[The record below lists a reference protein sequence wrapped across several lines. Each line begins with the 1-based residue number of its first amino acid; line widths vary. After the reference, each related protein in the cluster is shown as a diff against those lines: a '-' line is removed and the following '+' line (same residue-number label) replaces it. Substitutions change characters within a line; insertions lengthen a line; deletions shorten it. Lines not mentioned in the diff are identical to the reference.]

1 MKIDLTGKK
10 ALVGGSSKGIGL
22 GIATELA
29 NSGASVCLMARN
41 ESRLKQIVDQLP
53 NSSNHS
59 YLLVDF
65 SKFEDFKIKIEEYV
79 KNNQVDILINNTQ
92 GPPAG
97 NSLSKNIDSYQEAF
111 DLLFKSV
118 VHTTSL
124 VIPGMQ
130 KNKWGRIINV
140 TSVSVKEP
148 LNYLVLSNSIRSA
161 VVAWAK
167 SLSVDLGPHGITV
180 NSILTGYF
188 DTERIKEL
196 NKEKS
201 KSLNISEDEV
211 LDKMKS
217 LVPASRLGRPEEYG
231 YLVSFLSSDN
241 AAYINGASIPIDGG
255 LLKSY

>member
-1 MKIDLTGKK
+1 MKIDLAGKK
-10 ALVGGSSKGIGL
+10 ALIGGSSKGIGL
-22 GIATELA
+22 GIASQLA
-29 NSGASVCLMARN
+29 ESGASVCLMARN
-41 ESRLKQIVDQLP
+41 KSKLEEIINQLP
-53 NSSNHS
+53 NSENHS
-59 YLLVDF
+59 YLIVDF
-65 SKFEDFKIKIEEYV
+65 SNFEEYKIKIEAYLE
-79 KNNQVDILINNTQ
+79 NNQVDILVNNTQ

-97 NSLSKNIDSYQEAF
+97 NSLSKDIDSYQEAF
-111 DLLFKSV
+111 DLLFKSIV
-118 VHTTSL
+118 YTTSL
-124 VIPGMQ
+124 IVPKMQ

-167 SLSVDLGPHGITV
+167 SLSVDVGKDGVTV

-211 LDKMKS
+211 LEKMKS
-217 LVPASRLGRPEEYG
+217 LVPINRLGKTEEYG
-231 YLVSFLSSDN
+231 CLVSFLSSDK
-241 AAYINGASIPIDGG
+241 ASYINGASIPIDGG
-255 LLKSY
+255 LLRSY

>member
-41 ESRLKQIVDQLP
+41 ESRLKEIVSQLP
-53 NSSNHS
+53 DSNNHS
-59 YLLVDF
+59 YLVVDF
-65 SKFEDFKIKIEEYV
+65 SKFEDYKIKIEEYV

-97 NSLSKNIDSYQEAF
+97 NSLSKNIDYYQEAF

-167 SLSVDLGPHGITV
+167 SLSVDLGPDGITV

-201 KSLNISEDEV
+201 KSLNISEAEV

>member
-59 YLLVDF
+59 YLVVDF
-65 SKFEDFKIKIEEYV
+65 SKFEDYKIKIEKYV

-118 VHTTSL
+118 VHTSSL

-201 KSLNISEDEV
+201 KSLNISETEV
-211 LDKMKS
+211 LEKMKS

-231 YLVSFLSSDN
+231 YLISFLSSDN

>member
-22 GIATELA
+22 GVATELA

-41 ESRLKQIVDQLP
+41 ESRLKEIVAQLP
-53 NSSNHS
+53 SSNNHS
-59 YLLVDF
+59 YLVVDF
-65 SKFEDFKIKIEEYV
+65 SKFEDYKIKIEKYV

-167 SLSVDLGPHGITV
+167 SLSVDLGSDGITV

-201 KSLNISEDEV
+201 KSLNISEAEV

>member
-1 MKIDLTGKK
+1 MKIDLIGKK

-59 YLLVDF
+59 YLVVDF
-65 SKFEDFKIKIEEYV
+65 SKFEDYKIKIEKYV
-79 KNNQVDILINNTQ
+79 KNNKIDILVNNTQ

-167 SLSVDLGPHGITV
+167 SLSVDLGSDGITV

-201 KSLNISEDEV
+201 KSLNISEAEV

-231 YLVSFLSSDN
+231 YLISFLSSDN

>member
-1 MKIDLTGKK
+1 MKIDLRGKK

-22 GIATELA
+22 GVATELA

-41 ESRLKQIVDQLP
+41 ESRLKEIVAQLP
-53 NSSNHS
+53 SSNNHS
-59 YLLVDF
+59 YLVVDF

-167 SLSVDLGPHGITV
+167 SLSVDLGPDGITV

-201 KSLNISEDEV
+201 KSLNISETEV

-231 YLVSFLSSDN
+231 YLISFLSSDN

>member
-1 MKIDLTGKK
+1 MKIDLTGKN
-10 ALVGGSSKGIGL
+10 ALIGGSSKGIGL
-22 GIATELA
+22 GIATQLA
-29 NSGASVCLMARN
+29 NSGASVCLIARN
-41 ESRLKQIVDQLP
+41 ESKLKEILNQLP
-53 NSSNHS
+53 NSSNHN
-59 YLLVDF
+59 YLIVDF
-65 SKFEDFKIKIEEYV
+65 SNFKEYKIKIEKYI
-79 KNNQVDILINNTQ
+79 KNNQVDILVNNTQ

-118 VHTTSL
+118 VYTTSL
-124 VIPGMQ
+124 VVPQMQ

-167 SLSVDLGPHGITV
+167 TLSVDVGPDGITV

-201 KSLNISEDEV
+201 KSLKISEAEV
-211 LDKMKS
+211 LNKMKS

-241 AAYINGASIPIDGG
+241 AAYINGAAIPIDGG

>member
-41 ESRLKQIVDQLP
+41 ESRLKEIVSQLP
-53 NSSNHS
+53 DSNNHS
-59 YLLVDF
+59 YLVVDF

-167 SLSVDLGPHGITV
+167 SLSVDLGPDGITV

-201 KSLNISEDEV
+201 KSLNISEAEV

-217 LVPASRLGRPEEYG
+217 LVPASRLGIPEEYG

>member
-1 MKIDLTGKK
+1 MKIDLSGKK

-22 GIATELA
+22 GIAKQLA
-29 NSGASVCLMARN
+29 ESGASVCLMARN
-41 ESRLKQIVDQLP
+41 ESRLKEIVDQLP
-53 NSSNHS
+53 NSSKHS
-59 YLLVDF
+59 YLVVDF
-65 SKFEDFKIKIEEYV
+65 SKFEEYKIRIEEYA
-79 KNNQVDILINNTQ
+79 KNSQVDILVNNTQ

-124 VIPGMQ
+124 VIPNMQ

-161 VVAWAK
+161 VVAWGK
-167 SLSVDLGPHGITV
+167 SLSVDLGSYGITV

-201 KSLNISEDEV
+201 KSLNISEAEV

-217 LVPASRLGRPEEYG
+217 LVPASRLGQPKEYG
-231 YLVSFLSSDN
+231 YLISFLSSDN
-241 AAYINGASIPIDGG
+241 ASYINGASIPIDGG

>member
-41 ESRLKQIVDQLP
+41 ESRLKQIVDKLP

-59 YLLVDF
+59 YLVVDF
-65 SKFEDFKIKIEEYV
+65 SKFEDYKIKIEKYV

-130 KNKWGRIINV
+130 KNRWGRIINV

-201 KSLNISEDEV
+201 KSLNISETEV
-211 LDKMKS
+211 LEKMKS
-217 LVPASRLGRPEEYG
+217 LVPTSRLGRPEEYG
-231 YLVSFLSSDN
+231 YLISFLSSDN

>member
-1 MKIDLTGKK
+1 MKIDLAGKK
-10 ALVGGSSKGIGL
+10 ALIGGSSKGIGL
-22 GIATELA
+22 GIASQLA
-29 NSGASVCLMARN
+29 ESGASVCLMARN
-41 ESRLKQIVDQLP
+41 KSKLEEIINQLP
-53 NSSNHS
+53 NSENHS
-59 YLLVDF
+59 YLIVDF
-65 SKFEDFKIKIEEYV
+65 SNFEEYKIKIEAYLE
-79 KNNQVDILINNTQ
+79 NNQVDILVNNTQ

-97 NSLSKNIDSYQEAF
+97 NSLSKDIDSYQEAF
-111 DLLFKSV
+111 DLLFKSIV
-118 VHTTSL
+118 YTTSL
-124 VIPGMQ
+124 IVPKMQ

-167 SLSVDLGPHGITV
+167 SLSVDVGKDGVTV

-211 LDKMKS
+211 LEKMKS
-217 LVPASRLGRPEEYG
+217 LVPINRLGKTEEYG
-231 YLVSFLSSDN
+231 YLVSFLSSDK

-255 LLKSY
+255 LLRSY

>member
-59 YLLVDF
+59 YLVVDF
-65 SKFEDFKIKIEEYV
+65 SKFEDYKIKIEKYV

-167 SLSVDLGPHGITV
+167 SLSVDLGPYGITV

-201 KSLNISEDEV
+201 KSLNISETEV
-211 LDKMKS
+211 LEKMKT
-217 LVPASRLGRPEEYG
+217 LVPASRLGRTEEYG
-231 YLVSFLSSDN
+231 YLISFLSSDN

>member
-22 GIATELA
+22 GIANELA

-41 ESRLKQIVDQLP
+41 ESRLKEIVGQLP

-59 YLLVDF
+59 YLVVDF
-65 SKFEDFKIKIEEYV
+65 SKFEEYKLKIEEYIQ
-79 KNNQVDILINNTQ
+79 NNHVDILVNNTQ

-124 VIPGMQ
+124 VIPKMQ

-167 SLSVDLGPHGITV
+167 SLSVDLGPYGITV

-201 KSLNISEDEV
+201 KSLKITETEV

-217 LVPASRLGRPEEYG
+217 LVPASRLGKPEEYG

>member
-1 MKIDLTGKK
+1 MW
-10 ALVGGSSKGIGL
+10 
-22 GIATELA
+22 
-29 NSGASVCLMARN
+29 
-41 ESRLKQIVDQLP
+41 
-53 NSSNHS
+53 
-59 YLLVDF
+59 
-65 SKFEDFKIKIEEYV
+65 
-79 KNNQVDILINNTQ
+79 
-92 GPPAG
+92 
-97 NSLSKNIDSYQEAF
+97 
-111 DLLFKSV
+111 KS
-118 VHTTSL
+118 
-124 VIPGMQ
+124 Q
-130 KNKWGRIINV
+130 KNKWGRVINV

-167 SLSVDLGPHGITV
+167 SLSVDIGKDGITI

-211 LDKMKS
+211 LEKMKS
-217 LVPASRLGRPEEYG
+217 LVPVNRLGKIDEYG
-231 YLVSFLSSDN
+231 YLVSFLSSDK